1 MNIFKAVVNRFVG
14 RPLSSMAHSDKLKG
28 KVAIIT
34 ASSEG

>member
-1 MNIFKAVVNRFVG
+1 MFKAVLSRFVG
-14 RPLSSMAHSDKLKG
+14 RPLSNMAHSDKLKG